1 MQRGPDCLSGSQTT
15 AGLVSLDA
23 FARSKDA
30 TPSPPRSSH
39 FHPWWCTPP
48 VLLGCLG
55 ALRSS
60 IGYGAK
66 WLDFSL
72 VGPHPPV
79 RNSTP
84 AHEPELGRSQRPF
97 GVTGR
102 LNDHRRDRERQ
113 PHDP

>member
-48 VLLGCLG
+48 VLLGCLQPVG
-55 ALRSS
+55 AAALRAHGQDGCCDECIRGERTALRQAVSPN
-60 IGYGAK
+60 GAGP
-66 WLDFSL
+66 SL
-72 VGPHPPV
+72 TASLAV
-79 RNSTP
+79 
-84 AHEPELGRSQRPF
+84 
-97 GVTGR
+97 
-102 LNDHRRDRERQ
+102 
-113 PHDP
+113 